1 MSNLT
6 ESMTLSE
13 SPKPLQHNIWKIFS
27 QTQSFDTSLP
37 LCSFFIERSPYS
49 NLSVAPRVNV
59 RQVDPLSYGKTSKG
73 KTPIIDAIA
82 QKNNTTF
89 SARKMVIYPFV
100 ITKKDDPNDKGIPL
114 VSVAR
119 GDYIYKNKTLKNT
132 SVVVTNIKA
141 INIKPFN
148 VRCLAALFNHSTY
161 DPEEHII
168 NWEKLLQKNLPL
180 TNTQDLILFVE
191 QHKFP
196 KDLIQISFR
205 FEVNMRNVASFIRM
219 CTNIRFCQPEGQHR
233 MECASRVLYGYPL
246 LGTAPLLDP
255 TDKVLETCNMNEL
268 RANHQSVPDDSTVF
282 GNIPCNVYYPSAG
295 MIQAFDITHLK
306 MLKDLS
312 STVQTQTLL
321 EVESSYHSFY
331 LDLNQDINKDIT
343 DQNIELLS
351 ETDWANLSLKQSK
364 DPNDSKTFEDDQQKL
379 LDLHEIINTK
389 TLHRIYKSLPFNKD
403 LPKTS
408 DKEQTTLPLAT
419 FLEHI
424 NNHDWPTNSLKWKL
438 YQTNLYGGVKGHP
451 TGSGMSSNY
460 FEIRHLCSNISN
472 THDQALSTANW
483 KSLQVHILFDLFFAM
498 KTEKKA
504 SETLNK
510 FVSFG
515 DSDDRFYNPYWLAAY
530 VFAPINTICENMVI
544 RLTQPLDI
552 TKGAM
557 ASSKQKLFLVLKRLL
572 VVEYFNVIMKYANK
586 EIGKNNKSFLQF
598 KKKQNTGIEELQPTE
613 AHKKF
618 VKGLTFMDMLLLT
631 LPEKI
636 MDHCKAK
643 KKQSIVPTNN
653 FKFVARSKGCYDA
666 NHIPTIDTF
675 IPNHLLPS
683 TILANA
689 NMVTNYSTPQ
699 LSNIGKKNTPA
710 RKKNSNTSAQG
721 ETITGE
727 NGDEDFQPPTEDTT
741 VDNPHNVN
749 IGKLCQDHVTLIENG
764 HIIAKN
770 LRWMKK
776 EMVKAKLKKE
786 FFTKLEETTIAATI
800 IEKTTLDHEC
810 TTALDAFK
818 ALNPQTRKRKHKKDD
833 EDDNNL
839 EED

>member
-1 MSNLT
+1 
-6 ESMTLSE
+6 MTLSE
-13 SPKPLQHNIWKIFS
+13 SPKPLQHNLWKIFS
-27 QTQSFDTSLP
+27 HTQSFDTSLP
-37 LCSFFIERSPYS
+37 LCSFFIERSPCS

-82 QKNNTTF
+82 QTNNTTF

-100 ITKKDDPNDKGIPL
+100 ITKKIDPDDKGIPL
-114 VSVAR
+114 ISVAR
-119 GDYIYKNKTLKNT
+119 GDYIYDNKTLKNT
-132 SVVVTNIKA
+132 SVVVTNINA

-180 TNTQDLILFVE
+180 TNTKDLILFLE

-196 KDLIQISFR
+196 KELIQITFR

-246 LGTAPLLDP
+246 LGAAPLLDP
-255 TDKVLETCNMNEL
+255 TDRLLETCDINEL
-268 RANHQSVPDDSTVF
+268 LANHQCVSDTSTLF

-295 MIQAFDITHLK
+295 MIEAFDITHLK
-306 MLKDLS
+306 MLQDLS
-312 STVQTQTLL
+312 STVQAQTLL

-343 DQNIELLS
+343 DNQNIELLS

-364 DPNDSKTFEDDQQKL
+364 DADDSKIFENEQQKL
-379 LDLHEIINTK
+379 LNLHEIINTK

-408 DKEQTTLPLAT
+408 DKEQTTLPLGT

-424 NNHDWPTNSLKWKL
+424 KNHDWPTNSLKWKL

-472 THDQALSTANW
+472 THDHALSTANW
-483 KSLQVHILFDLFFAM
+483 KSLQVHMLFDLFFAM

-515 DSDDRFYNPYWLAAY
+515 DSEMRFYNPYWLAAY
-530 VFAPINTICENMVI
+530 VLAPINTICENMVI

-572 VVEYFNVIMKYANK
+572 LVEYFNVIMKYANK

-598 KKKQNTGIEELQPTE
+598 KTKQNAGIEELQPTE

-618 VKGLTFMDMLLLT
+618 VKGVTFMDMLLLT

-636 MDHCKAK
+636 MEHCKAK
-643 KKQSIVPTNN
+643 KKGSIVPPNN
-653 FKFVARSKGCYDA
+653 FTFVARSKGCYDPI
-666 NHIPTIDTF
+666 HIPTIHTF
-675 IPNHLLPS
+675 IPQKLLPS
-683 TILANA
+683 TILGDA

-699 LSNIGKKNTPA
+699 LSNIGKKKILQE
-710 RKKNSNTSAQG
+710 RKIRTHLLQVSPFQHKMLMKNSHHPPKIPSM
-721 ETITGE
+721 TIHT
-727 NGDEDFQPPTEDTT
+727 
-741 VDNPHNVN
+741 
-749 IGKLCQDHVTLIENG
+749 
-764 HIIAKN
+764 
-770 LRWMKK
+770 MS
-776 EMVKAKLKKE
+776 
-786 FFTKLEETTIAATI
+786 
-800 IEKTTLDHEC
+800 TLDNFAMITTHSLKTAILSPKIFDGC
-810 TTALDAFK
+810 T
-818 ALNPQTRKRKHKKDD
+818 QQ
-833 EDDNNL
+833 
-839 EED
+839 